1 MIVRTVVRLAN
12 SFANSDQCLF
22 WQTIRSLL
30 VNTFYVLKTYVYI
43 YIYVREP
50 FMYYLTRGLGD
61 DLGLYS

>member
-1 MIVRTVVRLAN
+1 MPEAGVAAPLGSGVQFSRVAYTVSTALHG
-12 SFANSDQCLF
+12 LF
-22 WQTIRSLL
+22 LH
-30 VNTFYVLKTYVYI
+30 I